1 MKRLLITFLLT
12 SMVAALT
19 VKAESYTSLWK
30 QVENAIQKDLPAT
43 QVEILGRI
51 AEKAQAEK
59 QYGHMLKALLM
70 RADVSIQVAPD
81 SAETEMA
88 RLHNSERTVSDSVAV
103 AVLRCA
109 LGRIYHNRAIG
120 TNNAKDRK
128 MFEQRSKDY
137 YRMSVDNIDMLG
149 NVKAEEYKPLVVEE
163 AYSKIFYDDLL
174 HIIGYEAKAFR
185 QMHDYYAAKGNRY
198 AQCVTALEMVKMR
211 KGENETEVKKS
222 RYVQSIDSLIN
233 IYGELKVA
241 GELAVERY
249 KCMENT
255 SDATAAEKVQYI
267 NYALS
272 KWGGWP
278 ELNYLRN
285 AKTELE
291 RPTFNINVGDIM
303 LLPETP
309 RMVRVNSIR
318 NISQLDLAVYR
329 TSLPGDTKLNPD
341 DEKDLAQI
349 RKHIV
354 GTVVQSEQLRY
365 VGRAPYEESADSLN
379 LAPLPVGVYLLV
391 ASTDNK
397 AIATQ
402 RCLLHVS
409 DLFTISET
417 LPGKKVRIAVVN
429 ATTGKPVSGAK
440 VRLSSNQPWEKSS
453 GVTETLTTDRNGEVM
468 YQYKSRKPVRAYA
481 YTDHDNACAEV
492 PVAPQYYDS
501 NPNDATRIVVNTD
514 RSLYRPGQTVHA
526 SAILWKA
533 DSHKLTAAPKV
544 GESVT
549 FVLQDANYEDVERK
563 TATTDEF
570 GQATADFTL
579 PEVGLTGNY
588 RISVQASRRGVT
600 QIRVEKY
607 KRPTFDIAFGKFSS
621 KYAAGDTIT
630 VEGTART
637 FSGMPV
643 QGAKVS
649 YTVTRRASWWWRPWN
664 MPEETILTKDSAV
677 TDDSGHFSVR
687 MPMMLPEQKN
697 YSHMYFN
704 IEAEAT
710 VTDVAGET
718 HQGTVS
724 LPLSNHTTV
733 FTCDL
738 PEKSLAD
745 SLGTITF
752 GYMNIA
758 GEKIAGKVSCT
769 IDGKQLEA
777 NTNEATDIRH
787 LKLRSGL
794 HSMTAICGEDTI
806 RRQFVVF
813 TLQDKK
819 APVETHDW
827 FYQSA
832 YSFPATIQVGS
843 SDEEHH
849 IYYTVLTNGKV
860 LESGIMDGHDC
871 LHNRTFSYKE
881 EYGDGIRITY
891 AWVNRGK
898 LYSHSATISRPMPDK
913 VLRTEWKSFR
923 DKLVPGQKEKWTL
936 TISRS
941 DGKPADAQLLAT
953 LYDKSLDALQSH
965 SLETMSGLFVYPIP
979 WATWI
984 GGSHAA
990 TGLYGYQDFKLLP
1003 EKHIT
1008 LSHLDD
1014 KCFNIPYSFG
1024 RRMRLGAV
1032 SKQSA
1037 KTMAMKA
1044 ESAGNSLMMD
1054 MAAPA
1059 AIGASVELTGRI
1071 GGLPSE
1077 TDNAQQTDSK
1087 LRENFDE
1094 TAFFAPDLRTDAGG
1108 NVELSFTLPES
1119 VTTWRL
1125 LALAHDREMNAG
1137 TIEAEAVAS
1146 KSVMV
1151 QPNIP
1156 RFVREGD
1163 HATVGTRLL
1172 NTTDNAVTGVAR
1184 MELIDAES
1192 QKVVESQTRNF
1203 TIAANATSEVTFGFS
1218 AKQGMLICR
1227 ITASGKDYSDGEQ
1240 HYLPVL
1246 TDKEL
1251 VTNTHPFTQ
1260 TGAGTYSVDI
1270 QSLTGKGHE
1279 RKVTVEY
1286 TNSPMWTVIQALPT
1300 VSGYRD
1306 NSALSLAT
1314 AYYATV
1320 LASNILTSVPGI
1332 RETMESWKND
1342 NISLA
1347 SNLQRNE
1354 DLRSILLSE
1363 TPWLAEANSESGQ
1376 KMMLAGYFNR
1386 NNLAY
1391 KLKTIYK
1398 ALSELQNEDGSFCWW
1413 KGMKGSTYVTTEVA
1427 TLLARLGKM
1436 ADGNNDTKD
1445 LLGKAMAFLRKAFDE
1460 RVAEMKKEKTQ
1471 HLTNSDID
1479 YLCLCTIAADNTSAN
1494 KAYTYLKGLLLK
1506 ADRKTDIRTKAMTA
1520 IILGKDNATAKEYVR
1535 SIKEFTVAKEGFGRY
1550 FDTPRAAYSWRDY
1563 KIPTH
1568 VAAIEAITAVTPEDH
1583 ECIDAMK
1590 LWLLQQKRTQA
1601 WDTPVNSVDAIHAL
1615 MTDSKESITN
1625 GARTTIKV
1633 DGKTLDNMEPTAGA
1647 GYVRSTIGN
1656 AKAKTVSFEK
1666 AGNGTSWGSVYVQT
1680 LADRDDIA
1688 DAAAGLSIERNV
1700 DLPAEGLKVG
1710 SKVKVTITI
1719 VADRDYD
1726 FVQIKDLRAACLEP
1740 VEQLSGYRG
1749 GCYVAPQDN
1758 CTNYFFDRMPKGKHI
1773 VETEYFVDRE
1783 GTYHTGSCVV
1793 ECAYSPEYAG
1803 RTKPMTI
1810 TSRK

>member
-1 MKRLLITFLLT
+1 
-12 SMVAALT
+12 MVAALT

-128 MFEQRSKDY
+128 MFELRSKDY

-278 ELNYLRN
+278 GLNYLRN

-309 RMVRVNSIR
+309 RMIRVNSIR

-409 DLFTISET
+409 NLFTISET
-417 LPGKKVRIAVVN
+417 LPDKKVRIAVVN

-664 MPEETILTKDSAV
+664 MPEETILAKDSAV
-677 TDDSGHFSVR
+677 TDDSGHFMVR
-687 MPMMLPEQKN
+687 MPMLLPEQKN

-710 VTDVAGET
+710 VTDVAGES
-718 HQGTVS
+718 HQSTVS

-738 PEKSLAD
+738 PEKNLAD
-745 SLGTITF
+745 SLNSITF

-758 GEKIAGKVSCT
+758 GEKISAKVSYS
-769 IDGKQLEA
+769 IDGKPYEA
-777 NTNEATDIRH
+777 NTNEATALRQ
-787 LKLRSGL
+787 LKLHSGL
-794 HSMTAICGEDTI
+794 HTLTAICGEDTI
-806 RRQFVVF
+806 NRKFVVF

-819 APVETHDW
+819 SPIETHDW

-832 YSFPATIQVGS
+832 DCFPATIQVGS
-843 SDEEHH
+843 SDDEHH
-849 IYYTVLTNGKV
+849 IFYTILTSGKV
-860 LESGIMDGHDC
+860 LETGILEGHNS
-871 LHNRTFSYKE
+871 LHNRTFNYKE

-898 LYSHSATISRPMPDK
+898 LYNHSTTISRPMPDK

-965 SLETMSGLFVYPIP
+965 SLQTMSGLFVYPIP

-1014 KCFNIPYSFG
+1014 NCFSLPYMFRG
-1024 RRMRLGAV
+1024 TMRLQGMR
-1032 SKQSA
+1032 KQSA
-1037 KTMAMKA
+1037 KATTLAQVSIQKK
-1044 ESAGNSLMMD
+1044 SMD
-1054 MAAPA
+1054 MAESLAVGANTELSGKIAGLSIATDA
-1059 AIGASVELTGRI
+1059 A
-1071 GGLPSE
+1071 
-1077 TDNAQQTDSK
+1077 QTDSK

-1094 TAFFAPDLRTDAGG
+1094 TAFFAPDLRTDAQG

-1125 LALAHDREMNAG
+1125 LALAHDCEMNAG

-1151 QPNIP
+1151 QPNMP

-1163 HATVGTRLL
+1163 NATIGTRLL
-1172 NTTDNAVTGVAR
+1172 NTTDNPVSGVAR

-1192 QKVVESQTRNF
+1192 QKIIKTQKQNF
-1203 TIAANATSEVTFGFS
+1203 SIGANATEQVTFSFT
-1218 AKQGMLICR
+1218 AKEGMLICR
-1227 ITASGKDYSDGEQ
+1227 ITASGKGFSDGEQ

-1260 TGAGTYSVDI
+1260 TGVGTYTVDI
-1270 QSLTGKGHE
+1270 EKQAGKGQD

-1300 VSGYRD
+1300 VSDYRD

-1320 LASNILTSVPGI
+1320 LASDILTSVPGI
-1332 RETMESWKND
+1332 RETMESWKTD
-1342 NISLA
+1342 NVSLT

-1354 DLRSILLSE
+1354 DIRSIVLAE

-1376 KMMLAGYFNR
+1376 KMMLASYFDK
-1386 NNLAY
+1386 NNLKY
-1391 KLKTIYK
+1391 KLQTIYK

-1413 KGMKGSTYVTTEVA
+1413 KGMQGSTYITTEVA
-1427 TLLARLGKM
+1427 TLLARLDKM
-1436 ADGNNDTKD
+1436 AGGNNGTKD
-1445 LLGKAMAFLRKAFDE
+1445 LLDKAMTFLRKEFDK
-1460 RVAEMKKEKTQ
+1460 RVAKMKKEKRQELSNT
-1471 HLTNSDID
+1471 DID
-1479 YLCLCTIAADNTSAN
+1479 YLYLCTLAADNTNDN
-1494 KAYTYLKGLLLK
+1494 KAYTYLRGLLLK
-1506 ADRKTDIRTKAMTA
+1506 ADRKTGIRTKALAA
-1520 IILGKDNATAKEYVR
+1520 IILGKDNNTAKEYVR
-1535 SIKEFTVAKEGFGRY
+1535 SIKEFTVTKEGYGRY
-1550 FDTPRAAYSWRDY
+1550 FDTPRAGYSWRDY

-1583 ECIDAMK
+1583 ECIDGMK

-1601 WDTPVNSVDAIHAL
+1601 WDTPVSSVDAIHAL
-1615 MTDSKESITN
+1615 MTDSKENITDN
-1625 GARTTIKV
+1625 TPATIKA
-1633 DGKTLDNMEPTAGA
+1633 DGKPLDNVKPTAGA
-1647 GYVRSTIGN
+1647 GYVRTSISN
-1656 AKAKTVSFEK
+1656 AKTKTLSFEK
-1666 AGNGTSWGSVYVQT
+1666 TSDGTSWGSVYVQT
-1680 LADRDDIA
+1680 LANRNDIK
-1688 DAAAGLSIERNV
+1688 DASAGLSIERNA
-1700 DLPAEGLKVG
+1700 DIPATGLKVG
-1710 SKVKVTITI
+1710 DKVKVTITI

-1726 FVQIKDLRAACLEP
+1726 FVQVKDLRASCMEP
-1740 VEQLSGYRG
+1740 VNQLSGYSN
-1749 GCYVAPQDN
+1749 GCYVSQQDN
-1758 CTNYFFDRMPKGKHI
+1758 CTSYFFDRMPKGKHI
-1773 VETEYFVDRE
+1773 VHTEYFVDRE
-1783 GTYHTGSCVV
+1783 GTYHTGSCLV

-1803 RTKPMTI
+1803 RTKPIII
-1810 TSRK
+1810 TTTK